1 LFEELED
8 QGDVMQLA
16 KSQASH
22 EELEVHDED
31 WWIRVLW
38 TFVAVVCGL
47 MSIGLWKCCS
57 WVQKLCCSRRRLRSA
72 ATQSQTTYSS
82 VRGAKTGRFEVV
94 PESSQG
100 VWWND

>member
-1 LFEELED
+1 LSEELED
-8 QGDVMQLA
+8 QGDVLQLA

-38 TFVAVVCGL
+38 TLVAVVCGL
-47 MSIGLWKCCS
+47 TLIGLWKFCS
-57 WVQKLCCSRRRLRSA
+57 WMQKLCCSRRRLRTA

-82 VRGAKTGRFEVV
+82 VRGVKTGRFEVV